1 MSDARERAQA
11 LILQL
16 ADRRSNAEDVLVAAI
31 TGMLTVTDAYKLAA
45 RVANEELEIAKRD
58 IAILRKQRTE
68 ARKAAKVLASSPG
81 HHEFSDDYHEA
92 LRIAMNYR

>member
-11 LILQL
+11 LILKL
-16 ADRRSNAEDVLVAAI
+16 ADRRNNPEDVLVAAI
-31 TGMLTVTDAYKLAA
+31 TGMLTVTDAYKRAA

-68 ARKAAKVLASSPG
+68 ARKAAKVLASAQRNPVPP
-81 HHEFSDDYHEA
+81 EYHEA
-92 LRIAMNYR
+92 LRLALNYR